1 LLGLSGEL
9 VVVHL
14 LAEFVDKPLGA
25 VKVGADVRFK
35 VGQGR
40 IVWFHLRRQAGDALA
55 VEFLDRIGR
64 EGE

>member
-35 VGQGR
+35 VG
-40 IVWFHLRRQAGDALA
+40 
-55 VEFLDRIGR
+55 
-64 EGE
+64 